1 MSHSC
6 FTHSSTDGHLGCF
19 HILAIVNNT
28 AVNIRGAYVLSNEYF
43 VFLWIS
49 CIPRS
54 GVPGSKGRFT
64 FNVLRSLHTAF
75 HSGCTNLHSHQ
86 QCKNKPTEWENIFI
100 NDISDKELLAKIYQE
115 LIQPNTKKPNNPIK
129 NEQRT

>member
-1 MSHSC
+1 MYH
-6 FTHSSTDGHLGCF
+6 FFFIQSSTDGHLGCF

-75 HSGCTNLHSHQ
+75 HSGCTNLHSYQRCKRVPLSPHPHQ
-86 QCKNKPTEWENIFI
+86 HLLFVDFLIAILTGVKWYVIVVL
-100 NDISDKELLAKIYQE
+100 ISH
-115 LIQPNTKKPNNPIK
+115 N
-129 NEQRT
+129 